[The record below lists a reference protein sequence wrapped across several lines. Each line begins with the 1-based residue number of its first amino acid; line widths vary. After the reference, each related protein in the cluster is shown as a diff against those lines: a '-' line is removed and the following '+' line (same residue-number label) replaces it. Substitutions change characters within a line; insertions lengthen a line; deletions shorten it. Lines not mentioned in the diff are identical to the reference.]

1 MEMEYSSEAII
12 AAMSPQ
18 TYTVRHFLIGLRV
31 IDITVCYQY
40 MYGVCYPNSF
50 LLVLTQLSIHGYIP
64 DICKDDASFARSN
77 MVENDSLTVIID
89 NVRT

>member
-1 MEMEYSSEAII
+1 
-12 AAMSPQ
+12 
-18 TYTVRHFLIGLRV
+18 
-31 IDITVCYQY
+31 

-64 DICKDDASFARSN
+64 DICKDDASFAHSN
-77 MVENDSLTVIID
+77 TMIVRIRRERVRIKTDERMMVENDSLTVIID